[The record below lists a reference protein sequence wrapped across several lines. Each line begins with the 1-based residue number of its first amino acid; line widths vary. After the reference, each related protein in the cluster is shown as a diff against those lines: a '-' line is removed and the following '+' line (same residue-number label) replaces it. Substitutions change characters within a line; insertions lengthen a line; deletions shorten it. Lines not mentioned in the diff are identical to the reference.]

1 MRKHIGMILLAVS
14 VVAALLFYTVTF
26 TVDQYRDI
34 VLIKRFGKIHTV
46 YSGAEDAG
54 LKYKLPYPIEKVIRY
69 DARQFFIESAQV
81 QVMTRDQQS
90 VLISTFCTWRIA
102 DPSKFHQA
110 VKTLDRAQQELRTKL
125 QAKTGDVLGRYDLQY
140 LINTDPAKMQ
150 LRQIE
155 DDILG
160 QLKAIVEDAY
170 GLEVAMV
177 GIRSWGLPEGVSMAV
192 IDLQKKDREKDA
204 QDFRTRGEAEATAIK
219 ARAKAASEKI
229 LAFANRKAAE
239 IRSEGDRAAA
249 QIYQHFSRNPQLSA
263 FLRSLESLKIELESR
278 SVILLDG
285 SELPA
290 VKYFR
295 TGPIAPSLER
305 PLDNNKGRQ

>member
-1 MRKHIGMILLAVS
+1 MRKHIRMFLLAVA
-14 VVAALLFYTVTF
+14 VVAALLVYTVTF

-46 YSGAEDAG
+46 YTGAKDAG

-69 DARQFFIESAQV
+69 DARQFILESSEAQV
-81 QVMTRDQQS
+81 STRDQQS

-102 DPSKFHQA
+102 DPAKFNQA
-110 VKTLDRAQQELRTKL
+110 VKTASRAEQELRTKL
-125 QAKTGDVLGRYDLQY
+125 QAKTGDVLGRYDMQY

-155 DDILG
+155 ADILT

-170 GLEVAMV
+170 GLEVTMV
-177 GIRSWGLPEGVSMAV
+177 GIRNWGLPKGVSLVV
-192 IDLQKKDREKDA
+192 IEHQKKEREKEA
-204 QDFRTRGEAEATAIK
+204 QDYRTRGAAEATAIA

-229 LAFANRKAAE
+229 LAFADRKAAE

-249 QIYQHFSRNPQLSA
+249 EIYKHFSRNPQLSA

-295 TGPIAPSLER
+295 TGPVAPSLEKS
-305 PLDNNKGRQ
+305 NK

>member
-1 MRKHIGMILLAVS
+1 MRKHLAMILLAVT
-14 VVAALLFYTVTF
+14 VVAALGIYTVTF

-46 YSGAEDAG
+46 YTGTDDAG

-69 DARQFFIESAQV
+69 DARQFSIESPQAQV
-81 QVMTRDQQS
+81 TTRDQQS

-102 DPSKFHQA
+102 DPAKFHQA
-110 VKTLDRAQQELRTKL
+110 VKTVGRAERELRTKL

-155 DDILG
+155 DDILA
-160 QLKAIVEDAY
+160 QLKTIVEDAY
-170 GLEVAMV
+170 GLEVGMV
-177 GIRSWGLPEGVSMAV
+177 GIRNWGLPEGVSLAV
-192 IDLQKKDREKDA
+192 IELQKKDREKDA
-204 QDFRTRGEAEATAIK
+204 QDYLTRGEAEAMAIT

-229 LAFANRKAAE
+229 LAFADRKAAE
-239 IRSEGDRAAA
+239 VRSEGDRAAA
-249 QIYQHFSRNPQLSA
+249 KIYQHFSRNPELSA

-295 TGPIAPSLER
+295 SGPSAESLDSS
-305 PLDNNKGRQ
+305 LNNNKGRQ